1 MTSIALVA
9 GEPSADQ
16 LAGGLLRAIHDIEPD
31 AGVSG
36 LGGPEFVAA
45 GGNAIASMDAMAVMG
60 LFEVVVHLP
69 RLLALRAR
77 LVRQFL
83 ALRPDVFVGIDAP
96 DFNLDLELQLRR
108 RGVHTVQYVGPSVW
122 AWRNNRLRK
131 IARAVERVLVL
142 FPFEQAF
149 YDAAGIPC
157 TYVGHPLADA
167 IALEPDRGAARQRL
181 GLEAGAIVVALLPGS
196 RHAEIRQHAG
206 VFLQAADWI
215 ARRCPEARFV
225 VSLRDDQGLEQLRA
239 EMRRLGLDRLPI
251 QLQCNRTHDA
261 LAAADAALVASGTV
275 TLEALLCK
283 CPMVVAYRMHPV
295 SYHILRKM
303 VSVRHVALPNLLCGA
318 EVVPELLQDQC
329 RPELLGAEV
338 MRWLQDTGACA
349 VLKDRFTQQ
358 HLQLRHGASARAA
371 AAVLAVARG
380 A

>member
-9 GEPSADQ
+9 GESSADQ
-16 LAGGLLRAIHDIEPD
+16 LAGALLRAIHGIEPD

-45 GGNAIASMDAMAVMG
+45 GGIAIASMDEMAVMG
-60 LFEVVVHLP
+60 LLEVVAHLP

-83 ALRPDVFVGIDAP
+83 SRRPDVFVGIDAP

-122 AWRNNRLRK
+122 AWRRYRLRK

-142 FPFEQAF
+142 FPFEQVF

-157 TYVGHPLADA
+157 TYVGHPLADE

-181 GLEAGAIVVALLPGS
+181 GLEAGATVVALLPGS
-196 RHAEIRQHAG
+196 RRAEIRQHAG

-225 VSLRDDQGLEQLRA
+225 VSMRDDQGLDQLRR
-239 EMRRLGLDRLPI
+239 EMQRLDLARLPI
-251 QLQCNRTHDA
+251 QLHCNRTHDA

-275 TLEALLCK
+275 TLEALLFK

-295 SYHILRKM
+295 SYHILRSM

-329 RPELLGAEV
+329 RPERLGAEV
-338 MRWLQDTGACA
+338 LRWLQDAGACA
-349 VLKDRFTQQ
+349 VLRGQFTQQ

>member
-16 LAGGLLRAIHDIEPD
+16 LAGGLLRAIHAIEPA

-45 GGNAIASMDAMAVMG
+45 GGIAIASMDEMAVMG
-60 LFEVVVHLP
+60 LLEVVAHLP

-77 LVRQFL
+77 LARHFL
-83 ALRPDVFVGIDAP
+83 ARRPDVFVGIDAP
-96 DFNLDLELQLRR
+96 DFNLDLELRLRR
-108 RGVHTVQYVGPSVW
+108 KGIHTVQYVGPSVW
-122 AWRNNRLRK
+122 AWRRYRLRK

-157 TYVGHPLADA
+157 THVGHPLADA
-167 IALEPDRGAARQRL
+167 IALEPDRHAARRRF
-181 GLEAGAIVVALLPGS
+181 GMDAAATVVALLPGS
-196 RHAEIRQHAG
+196 RRSEIRQHAG
-206 VFLQAADWI
+206 VFLLAADWI

-225 VSLRDDQGLEQLRA
+225 VSLHDEKSLDLVRGEIQ
-239 EMRRLGLDRLPI
+239 RLGLERLPI
-251 QLQCNRTHDA
+251 QLYRNRIHDV

-275 TLEALLCK
+275 TLEAMLFK
-283 CPMVVAYRMHPV
+283 CPMVVAYRMHPA
-295 SYHILRKM
+295 SYLVLRGL
-303 VSVRHVALPNLLCGA
+303 VSVRHVSLPNLLCDA
-318 EVVPELLQDQC
+318 EVVPELLQDRC
-329 RPELLGAEV
+329 RPERLGAEV
-338 MRWLQDTGACA
+338 LRWLQDPGACA
-349 VLKDRFTQQ
+349 EVRRQFMQQ
-358 HLQLRHGASARAA
+358 HLQLRRGASARAA